1 MTPEHRPTHML
12 PAQLVAR
19 CRELMASG
27 EPGAIVFVIRT
38 GGSTYSKAGTLML
51 VDGNGDYH
59 GMVSGGCLEG
69 DLAEQARAAM
79 AGGRA
84 RFVTYDLASDDEL
97 FGLGVGCEGRM
108 ELLVQPLAATD
119 AYEPLSTILSA
130 LETDRSVE
138 VGMAMD
144 EGSYDAGACYLQAS
158 SGVTTLGLEPGA
170 SEHVARFL
178 LRAPRQVLL
187 LGAGQDVDPLVD
199 FCGALGWCVTAV
211 DHRAAQLQRLAGRC
225 DTRCIPVIDFPA
237 DVSLTDFDAAVV
249 MSHNIRNDRSYLREL
264 GASSVPFVGLLGPPQ
279 RRDRLLD
286 ELGGEAAEL
295 QGRLHAPVGMRIGG
309 RGPAAIALEIAVEL
323 QSWFLDH

>member
-1 MTPEHRPTHML
+1 ML

-19 CRELMASG
+19 CRRLMASG
-27 EPGAIVFVIRT
+27 EAGAVVFVIAT
-38 GGSTYSKAGTLML
+38 GGSTYSKAGNLML

-79 AGGRA
+79 AARCA

-108 ELLVQPLAATD
+108 DLLVQPLAAAD

-130 LETDRSVE
+130 LEADRSVE
-138 VGMAMD
+138 VGVATAAS
-144 EGSYDAGACYLQAS
+144 SYAAGACYLQAS
-158 SGVTTLGLEPGA
+158 SGVSALGIEPGA

-187 LGAGQDVDPLVD
+187 LGAGQDIDPLVD
-199 FCGALGWCVTAV
+199 FCRALGWCVTAV

-225 DTRCIPVIDFPA
+225 KTHCIPVADFQAGMPL
-237 DVSLTDFDAAVV
+237 DDFDAAVV
-249 MSHNIRNDRSYLREL
+249 MSHNIRNDRSYLRAL
-264 GASSVPFVGLLGPPQ
+264 AASAIPFVGLLGPPQ
-279 RRDRLLD
+279 RRDRLMD
-286 ELGGEAAEL
+286 ELGGAAEKL
-295 QGRLHAPVGMRIGG
+295 QDRLHAPVGTRIGG

-323 QSWFLDH
+323 QAWFLGH